1 MWQSRNSIVL
11 IEIETPKPM
20 KSNNPEFEKFES
32 YLQIKVKFDNAPAR
46 EITQHFYHSHVFVG
60 RYIQAAVS

>member
-32 YLQIKVKFDNAPAR
+32 YLQIKVKFDSAPPGKLLSTFIIR
-46 EITQHFYHSHVFVG
+46 MFL
-60 RYIQAAVS
+60 